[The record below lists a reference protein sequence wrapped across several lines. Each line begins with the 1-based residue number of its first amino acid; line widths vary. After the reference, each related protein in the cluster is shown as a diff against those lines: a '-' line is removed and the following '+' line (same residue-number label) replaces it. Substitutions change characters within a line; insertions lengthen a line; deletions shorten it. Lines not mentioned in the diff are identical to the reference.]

1 MMPFFLNIGSGEL
14 FVIILF
20 IIIFFG
26 SKNIPELARGLGKG
40 IREFKTASDSVKRE
54 ITESVNKM
62 SNDVEVKRKEIQEL
76 KSDLDQKTE
85 IKLDQI
91 ADENNDSA

>member
-1 MMPFFLNIGSGEL
+1 MLFFLNIGSGEL

-40 IREFKTASDSVKRE
+40 IREFKSASDSVKRE
-54 ITESVNKM
+54 ITESVNKV
-62 SNDVEVKRKEIQEL
+62 SNEVEVKRKEIQEL
-76 KSDLDQKTE
+76 KTDVEQKTE

-91 ADENNDSA
+91 NDENADSA